1 MRSPIGSAHRYIAV
15 LAVCL
20 AGFAMPAMALGPV
33 GPQPPPS
40 APRMVEPASEWQS
53 AITGQIEAFRQ
64 HDATGAFS
72 YAGAVFRV
80 SFPDAATFYEVIR
93 ASGYE
98 PLMKSRTHTFG
109 EFVRIDD
116 KTVAQFV
123 HIIGSDNL
131 LYEALFRMGEEADG
145 WRVEGV
151 ALAKKPGVAI

>member
-1 MRSPIGSAHRYIAV
+1 MRSPIGSAQRYVAV

-20 AGFAMPAMALGPV
+20 AGFAMPGLALEPA
-33 GPQPPPS
+33 GPQPPQS
-40 APRMVEPASEWQS
+40 APQVVVPASEWQS
-53 AITGQIEAFRQ
+53 VITGQIEAFRH
-64 HDATGAFS
+64 HDATSAFS

-80 SFPDAATFYEVIR
+80 SFPDAATFYEVIL

-109 EFVRIDD
+109 EFVRIDN
-116 KTVAQFV
+116 KTVAQLV
-123 HIIGSDNL
+123 HIVGSDNL
-131 LYEALFRMGEEADG
+131 LYEALFRMGEEPDG